1 MMSIAILVVMFFLGM
16 VGKGRGVVN
25 YKFTIEKIVLTLL
38 FTPFLAIFAK
48 AKLIAFIPEMAA
60 GIAGAIL
67 GLVIVFIIVGLILG
81 KIAKIPEYEDTGA
94 DHSLGFVAGVLKGFI
109 LMAFLIFMYG
119 ISFADIKLPGMVTQ
133 QMKNNFINSRIENS
147 IEYYRT
153 SIFSAYRSAKSAD
166 VGELSTSSSEYTDV
180 SIVAYVPWAGNYTV
194 VLTADPEP
202 EKKEEKKK

>member
-38 FTPFLAIFAK
+38 FTPLLANFAK
-48 AKLIAFIPEMAA
+48 AKLVAFIPEMAA
-60 GIAGAIL
+60 GIAGVIL
-67 GLVIVFIIVGLILG
+67 GLVIVFIIIGLILG

-94 DHSLGFVAGVLKGFI
+94 DHLWGFIAGALKGFV

-119 ISFADIKLPGMVTQ
+119 ISFTDAKAPGMVTQ
-133 QMKNNFINSRIENS
+133 QIKSNFINSRIENS

-153 SIFSAYRSAKSAD
+153 SIFSAYRAAKSSD
-166 VGELSTSSSEYTDV
+166 VSELSGTEEYVDI
-180 SIVAYVPWAGNYTV
+180 SVAAYIPWAGNYISAPEETM
-194 VLTADPEP
+194 PEP
-202 EKKEEKKK
+202 EKVKKKK